1 MSGYVLVVDDS
12 PEIQAIVL
20 DVLAEYGYQ
29 GKKADNGQQA
39 LDMVQADPPLA
50 IVMGLAMPIMDGFTT
65 IKHLQEDANSQDI
78 PIILLSALVNDL
90 PQDQELPGVVGVM
103 LKEEFSVDGFLD
115 MLPQAS
121 EQGIR

>member
-29 GKKADNGQQA
+29 GEKADNGQQA
-39 LDMVQADPPLA
+39 LEMVQADPPLA

-65 IKHLQEDANSQDI
+65 IKHLHEDALSRDI

-90 PQDQELPGVVGVM
+90 PQDYQLPGVVGVM

-121 EQGIR
+121 GQGAD